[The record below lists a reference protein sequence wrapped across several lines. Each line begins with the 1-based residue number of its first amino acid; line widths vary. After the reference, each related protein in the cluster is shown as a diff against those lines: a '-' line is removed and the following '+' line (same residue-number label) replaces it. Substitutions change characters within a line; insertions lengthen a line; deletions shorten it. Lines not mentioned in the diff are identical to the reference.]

1 MHCNQQKRWWQ
12 ESNFEKCMQ
21 GKEEAAGKKRKQAA
35 MDSCT
40 LPHKINKW
48 HLLPFI
54 INHLKGNKW
63 IFITINYQ
71 GQLVDANRFCADL
84 RTSLHR
90 LYSSR
95 AGKYLKEIR
104 WQQIA
109 LCNTNNSNTD
119 SKNAKTYYIV
129 IIMNNKYR

>member
-1 MHCNQQKRWWQ
+1 
-12 ESNFEKCMQ
+12 
-21 GKEEAAGKKRKQAA
+21 
-35 MDSCT
+35 MD
-40 LPHKINKW
+40 
-48 HLLPFI
+48 
-54 INHLKGNKW
+54 GNKW
-63 IFITINYQ
+63 IFITIYYV